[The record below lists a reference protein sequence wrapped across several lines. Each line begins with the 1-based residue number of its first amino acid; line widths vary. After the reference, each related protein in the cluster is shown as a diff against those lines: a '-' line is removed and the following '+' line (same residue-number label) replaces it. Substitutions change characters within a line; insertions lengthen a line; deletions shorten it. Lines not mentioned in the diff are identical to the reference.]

1 MTGLIADTRAAIA
14 AAMQRA
20 TVRIVVLILVEFFF
34 ELTITKTGLAGFSDL
49 ANCLSIV
56 ALRLVAPAHPRLW
69 LRGFEDLNHLG
80 SLRVNLRAM
89 R

>member
-34 ELTITKTGLAGFSDL
+34 ELIIQRRVWLASRILPIVCRLLLCDL
-49 ANCLSIV
+49 SHERIRAFLGCG
-56 ALRLVAPAHPRLW
+56 
-69 LRGFEDLNHLG
+69 GFEDLNHLG
-80 SLRVNLRAM
+80 SLRVNSAQ
-89 R
+89 